1 MPSRYVFTALY
12 SKGGKVNELYVGTSP
27 GFKRSHIRQEE
38 DDDVYALEFSA
49 YKASTKDSDWLDK
62 SLLALPSVKR
72 IKGED
77 FELIKEDDTRNW
89 SGAPLTA
96 EYR

>member
-1 MPSRYVFTALY
+1 MPSRYVFIALY

-27 GFKRSHIRQEE
+27 CFKRSHIRQE
-38 DDDVYALEFSA
+38 DDDVYALELSA
-49 YKASTKDSDWLDK
+49 YEASAKDSGWLDK

-77 FELIKEDDTRNW
+77 FELSKEDDTRNW

-96 EYR
+96 DYR

>member
-72 IKGED
+72 IKGEN

>member
-1 MPSRYVFTALY
+1 M
-12 SKGGKVNELYVGTSP
+12 NELYVGTSP

-72 IKGED
+72 IKGEN